1 MMRKLTCFPPYGKE
15 SQKTV
20 ILLDCPNV
28 TLRGNNKVFLYALV
42 QSNTKYAKY
51 RRKTLTYAVDRWF

>member
-28 TLRGNNKVFLYALV
+28 TLRGNIIKCFSMLLFSPTRSMQNIEGK
-42 QSNTKYAKY
+42 
-51 RRKTLTYAVDRWF
+51 R